1 MIYLLLAIFS
11 SVMVS
16 VTMRLSTNKVSGD
29 ISMLATN
36 YLMCVAIAGVSIGS
50 QQLFPLAADGLG
62 QTLLFGGIN
71 GFLYAFSFILFQMNV
86 QRNGVVLSATFMKLG
101 LLVPMVLSIFLFQ
114 EIPTFLQLIGFSIAI
129 VAIIM
134 INSVSQ
140 EEKTEANFTWGL
152 ILLLLAGGCGDAMS
166 KVFEEMGNPLLAA
179 QFLFYTFLVAL
190 LFCLVLVVKRKEK
203 IGKNEICYGFLVGIP
218 NYFSAKFLL
227 KSLSDISAVIAYPTY
242 SVATLFIVTVIGVV
256 FFHERLMQR
265 QWLALGL
272 ILIALIL
279 LNIV

>member
-1 MIYLLLAIFS
+1 MIYLCLAIFS

-29 ISMLATN
+29 IAMLAMN
-36 YLMCVAIAGVSIGS
+36 YLMCVLVAGSTTGFN
-50 QQLFPLAADGLG
+50 QLFPMGSAGWGQAAGLG
-62 QTLLFGGIN
+62 VIN

-86 QRNGVVLSATFMKLG
+86 QRNGIVLSATFMKLG

-114 EIPTFLQLIGFSIAI
+114 EMPTALQLIGFAIAI
-129 VAIIM
+129 AAIIM
-134 INSVSQ
+134 INAVSKGD
-140 EEKTEANFTWGL
+140 KTEASFTWGL

-166 KVFEEMGNPLLAA
+166 KVFEEIGNPLLAA
-179 QFLFYTFLVAL
+179 QFLFYTFFIAL
-190 LFCLVLVVKRKEK
+190 IFCLCLVIFRKEK
-203 IGKNEICYGFLVGIP
+203 IGRNEILYGFLVGVP

-227 KSLSDISAVIAYPTY
+227 KSLSDVAAVIAYPTY

-256 FFHERLMQR
+256 FFRERLAQR
-265 QWLALGL
+265 QWIALGL
-272 ILIALIL
+272 ILVALIL